1 MSDDSPAASAPTTA
15 DTPEDGTLLQ
25 SLRKWLRGRRLRNGE
40 DLRTSIAAL
49 IKEHES
55 RGASAE
61 ASERALLRRI
71 LTLHDLTVADV
82 MVPRADI
89 VAVEE
94 RAPFDEVA
102 RIFAE
107 EQHSRLPVYRRTLDD
122 VTGMV
127 HIKDVFAFTGN
138 RATFRLSRVLRQV
151 LFSAPSMRV
160 LELLDQMRRTHI
172 HMALVVDEFGGI
184 DGLVTIENLVEE
196 IVGDI
201 EDEHDEDEAPHMVEE
216 RRGVVLADART
227 SIEDFEKLYGR
238 VVPEDSEDDID
249 TLGGLVS
256 SIAGRVPARGE
267 LIKHPSGLEF
277 EIVDADARRV
287 RKLRVRNVPSR
298 PAGGA

>member
-1 MSDDSPAASAPTTA
+1 MSDEPPASPAAPASAPP
-15 DTPEDGTLLQ
+15 DDTLLQ

-49 IKEHES
+49 IKEHEA
-55 RGASAE
+55 RGVSIE
-61 ASERALLRRI
+61 AGERALLRRI

-94 RAPFDEVA
+94 RTPYDQVA

-127 HIKDVFAFTGN
+127 HLKDVFAFSGS
-138 RATFRLSRVLRQV
+138 RASFRLSRILRQV
-151 LFSAPSMRV
+151 LFAAPSMRV
-160 LELLDQMRRTHI
+160 LELLNQMRRTHI
-172 HMALVVDEFGGI
+172 NMALVVDEFGGI
-184 DGLVTIENLVEE
+184 DGLVTIEDLVEE

-201 EDEHDEDEAPHMVEE
+201 EDEHDEDEAPQMIEE

-227 SIEDFEKLYGR
+227 SIEDFERLYGR

-277 EIVDADARRV
+277 EVVDADARRI
-287 RKLRVRNVPSR
+287 RKLRVRNIPNP

>member
-1 MSDDSPAASAPTTA
+1 MSDDSPASSTPGAA
-15 DTPEDGTLLQ
+15 DSGDGTLLQ

-49 IKEHES
+49 IKEHEA
-55 RGASAE
+55 RGASVE

-94 RAPFDEVA
+94 RTPFDQVA

-127 HIKDVFAFTGN
+127 HIKDVFAFAGN

-184 DGLVTIENLVEE
+184 DGLVTIEDLVEE

-238 VVPEDSEDDID
+238 VVAEDSEDDID

-298 PAGGA
+298 PAGA

>member
-1 MSDDSPAASAPTTA
+1 MSEEPPPNPDSDTGAAP
-15 DTPEDGTLLQ
+15 DGSLLQ
-25 SLRKWLRGRRLRNGE
+25 SLRKWLRGRRVRNGE
-40 DLRTSIAAL
+40 DLRSSIAEL
-49 IKEHES
+49 IKQHE
-55 RGASAE
+55 GHGVGIE
-61 ASERALLRRI
+61 AGERALLRRI

-94 RAPFDEVA
+94 RTPYDQVA

-127 HIKDVFAFTGN
+127 HIKDVFAFSGN

-160 LELLDQMRRTHI
+160 LELLNQMRRTHI

-201 EDEHDEDEAPHMVEE
+201 EDEHDEDEAPQMTEE
-216 RRGVVLADART
+216 RRGVVLVDART
-227 SIEDFEKLYGR
+227 SIEDFERQYGR
-238 VVPEDSEDDID
+238 VIAEEAEEDID

-277 EIVDADARRV
+277 EVVDADARRI

-298 PAGGA
+298 PAGGG